1 MNQES
6 AARVP
11 EEDPADEPAADE
23 SDSMV
28 DAETDSAGAKSAP
41 TDAATD
47 NATEENSEAGAP
59 VEASTEVAP
68 AAAPAEKVRR
78 DSASP
83 ILSPPVERTTALPT
97 DIDMILDIPVNLS
110 MEIGRT
116 RLTIGELLSLGK
128 GSIVELQADARGD
141 RPIRGNKV
149 WHTQYEYWAF
159 APLLHWYA
167 IRCGQKPGPASRLV
181 PCRPWPNLPAR

>member
-11 EEDPADEPAADE
+11 EEDPTDAQTQEAAE
-23 SDSMV
+23 AGSENTPEV
-28 DAETDSAGAKSAP
+28 EATDAEAAGDTAQVGEAVA
-41 TDAATD
+41 DAVA
-47 NATEENSEAGAP
+47 EAP
-59 VEASTEVAP
+59 V
-68 AAAPAEKVRR
+68 EKVRR

-128 GSIVELQADARGD
+128 GSIVELQRMTDEPMDVLVNGTLVAHGEAVVVGERFG
-141 RPIRGNKV
+141 IRLTDVISPSERLNKV
-149 WHTQYEYWAF
+149 A
-159 APLLHWYA
+159 
-167 IRCGQKPGPASRLV
+167 
-181 PCRPWPNLPAR
+181 

>member
-128 GSIVELQADARGD
+128 GSIVELQRMTDEPMDVLVNGTLVAHGEAVVVGERFG
-141 RPIRGNKV
+141 IRLTDVISPSERLNKV
-149 WHTQYEYWAF
+149 A
-159 APLLHWYA
+159 
-167 IRCGQKPGPASRLV
+167 
-181 PCRPWPNLPAR
+181 